1 MSPRLSAA
9 LADQVRAAL
18 HSRAGGPL
26 RAAYGAVTTAQLAA
40 LRLRDTRLEAAPTA
54 ADRADA
60 ARRVTFAIKTFQ
72 RPDVARRL
80 VRSLRPQFSGRIV
93 IADDSREPMAPG
105 DPMVTV
111 LPLPFNS
118 GVSVGRNAAL
128 DAVETEFA
136 FVADDDIVFS
146 AALGLTQAI
155 AYLDATP
162 EVDVVGIMRVE
173 LPRWY
178 AIDHGPDALFPGHQ
192 PPLRPWGD
200 LVNGLPVRQ
209 MIEQVYLART
219 ESLQRVRWNEQL
231 RMVDHRDFFSRAAGR
246 LLTVWD
252 SSHWAY
258 HARTP
263 FDAGYTAYRED
274 TGADLGL
281 LGRTWSG
288 ANPPPADG

>member
-1 MSPRLSAA
+1 MSPRLARESA
-9 LADQVRAAL
+9 DRVRAAL

-26 RAAYGAVTTAQLAA
+26 RAAYTAVTNTQLAA
-40 LRLRDTRLEAAPTA
+40 FRLRDTRLDEPPTPLQ
-54 ADRADA
+54 RAEVA
-60 ARRVTFAIKTFQ
+60 GRVTFAVKTFQ

-80 VRSLRPQFSGRIV
+80 VRSVRPHFSGRIV
-93 IADDSREPMAPG
+93 IADDSRQPMAAV
-105 DPMVTV
+105 DPLVTV
-111 LPLPFNS
+111 LALPFNS
-118 GVSVGRNAAL
+118 SVSVGRNAAL
-128 DAVETEFA
+128 DAVETEFT

-146 AALGLTQAI
+146 AALGLTQAM

-162 EVDVVGIMRVE
+162 EVDIVGIMRVE

-178 AIDHGPDALFPGHQ
+178 AIDHGPDELFPGQ
-192 PPLRPWGD
+192 PPLRQWGD
-200 LVNGLPVRQ
+200 LVNGLPVRH

-219 ESLQRVRWNEQL
+219 ASLQRVRWDERL

-246 LLTVWD
+246 LVTVWD

-274 TGADLGL
+274 TRADLEM
-281 LGRTWSG
+281 LGRIWSG
-288 ANPPPADG
+288 ANPAVSDG

>member
-1 MSPRLSAA
+1 MSPRLARESA
-9 LADQVRAAL
+9 DRVREVL

-26 RAAYGAVTTAQLAA
+26 RAAYTAVTNTQLAA
-40 LRLRDTRLEAAPTA
+40 FRLRDTRLEEPPAPLQRAEAAG
-54 ADRADA
+54 
-60 ARRVTFAIKTFQ
+60 RVTFAVKTFQ

-80 VRSLRPQFSGRIV
+80 VRSLRPHFSGRIV
-93 IADDSREPMAPG
+93 IADDSRQPMAAV
-105 DPMVTV
+105 DPLVTV
-111 LPLPFNS
+111 LAMPFNS

-128 DAVETEFA
+128 DAVETEFT

-146 AALGLTQAI
+146 AALGLTQAM

-162 EVDVVGIMRVE
+162 EADIVGIMRVE

-178 AIDHGPDALFPGHQ
+178 AIDHGPDALFPGR

-219 ESLQRVRWNEQL
+219 ASLQRVRWDERL

-246 LLTVWD
+246 LVTVWD

-263 FDAGYTAYRED
+263 FDPGYTAYRED
-274 TGADLGL
+274 TRPDLEL
-281 LGRTWSG
+281 LGRIWSV
-288 ANPPPADG
+288 ANPPVADG